1 MKMRELKNHIIIAK
15 YGIYEYK
22 YEKHTEVY
30 RENMY
35 GLFFLITYVKYTKLI
50 LKIFYDY
57 FKLRMKY
64 IQFIWNQI

>member
-1 MKMRELKNHIIIAK
+1 MLKNPIIIAK

-22 YEKHTEVY
+22 YEKHREVY
-30 RENMY
+30 IENMY

-50 LKIFYDY
+50 LKFFYDY

-64 IQFIWNQI
+64 IQFIGNQI